1 MKSMNER
8 IGFPGRVQREKWREQ
23 AAAFLDGDALETTPS
38 KNTGEG
44 LDDEDDVSLISGIGP
59 SIARDLTEMGY
70 VTFAQISEL
79 NDHDIR
85 AINDK
90 IGFPGR
96 VEREQWREQ
105 ARELMAGVA
114 PRAKVDRDALAE
126 AEETDETGEPD
137 GSDTT

>member
-1 MKSMNER
+1 MN
-8 IGFPGRVQREKWREQ
+8 
-23 AAAFLDGDALETTPS
+23 
-38 KNTGEG
+38 
-44 LDDEDDVSLISGIGP
+44 DEDDVSLISGIGP
-59 SIARDLTEMGY
+59 AIARDLTEMGI

-79 NDHDIR
+79 NDQEMR

-114 PRAKVDRDALAE
+114 PRAKVDRDALVE

-137 GSDTT
+137 GSDTA